1 MNFSNHI
8 NSLGSIF
15 ALLLMLCFAPA
26 SMAQNYHLD
35 PSQVSGPNACAECH
49 ENTTDIWKKTHHAKT
64 FKELPRRE
72 KASEIAEKLGVKRI
86 KTAAECSGCHF
97 TAHIESAKPKAIAGI
112 SCESCHG
119 AAKDWID
126 IHSDFGGKDVEAADE
141 TPAHKIKRYQQA
153 EAAGMIRPAN
163 VAGLIRNCYSC
174 HMIADENLV
183 NNGGHPSSS
192 AFEVVR
198 WSQGE
203 VRHNVWYSEENEPAS
218 IERQRLLFVVG
229 QILNYEYAL
238 RALASATSNGDFAK
252 AVAKQA
258 KLSERRLGKLNEMQ
272 PIKELN
278 QLASIAAA
286 TKLGLNK
293 SAELTAAADKAAKLA
308 EQVAANYNGS
318 ELSGLDA
325 VLPKASKFKGS
336 VSR

>member
-1 MNFSNHI
+1 MSTFHGITALRSA
-8 NSLGSIF
+8 F
-15 ALLLMLCFAPA
+15 CLLLMLGFAPN
-26 SMAQNYHLD
+26 SVAQNYHLD
-35 PSQVSGPNACAECH
+35 PPNVSGPDACAECH

-72 KASEIAEKLGVKRI
+72 KASEIAGKLGVKRI

-97 TAHIESAKPKAIAGI
+97 TAQIEAGKPKAIAGI

-119 AAKDWID
+119 AGKDWID

-141 TPAHKIKRYQQA
+141 TPAHKVQRYQRA
-153 EAAGMIRPAN
+153 EAAGMIRPSN
-163 VAGLIRNCYSC
+163 VVGLIRNCYSC
-174 HMIADENLV
+174 HMIADEKLV

-203 VRHNVWYSEENEPAS
+203 VRHNVWYSEENQPAS

-258 KLSERRLGKLNEMQ
+258 KLSERRLNKLNEMQ

-278 QLASIAAA
+278 QLAAIAST
-286 TKLGLNK
+286 TKLGLNNAAGLN
-293 SAELTAAADKAAKLA
+293 SAANKTAKLA
-308 EQVAANYNGS
+308 EQVAANYDGS
-318 ELSGLDA
+318 ELAGLDA
-325 VLPKASKFKGS
+325 VLPKAEKYKGK